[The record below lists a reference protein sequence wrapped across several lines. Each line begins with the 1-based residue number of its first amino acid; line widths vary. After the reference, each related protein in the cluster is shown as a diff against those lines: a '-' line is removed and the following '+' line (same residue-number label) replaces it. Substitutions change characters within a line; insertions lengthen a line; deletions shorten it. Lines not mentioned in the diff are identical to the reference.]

1 MTAPDATPA
10 DDADRDSADRS
21 IADRSRADQ
30 DDAVAD
36 LCFRARALAQS
47 HPMTES
53 ARRYRQTCHDRERAD
68 QPLDHF
74 ADWAATALDVGY
86 CLRRTEED
94 AAGDAVATFDATD
107 HELGRRAG
115 EIAAELRTGTPAA
128 VTLLPPE
135 RIVAALDRLI
145 ATELDKRAD
154 NVQDQLDDTDWADLE
169 AYVSWWVVHGYC
181 LRVAEADHAA
191 AEDPVRVIVIGV
203 GNLLHGDDGFG
214 VEVARRLVDRDQDLP
229 PGVTVTETGIGGIH
243 LVHELMAGYDAAI
256 VVDAVDR
263 GRPPGTVMV
272 IEADVIDVGPL
283 SIDERHDLLADM
295 HLATPERALMV
306 ARALGVLP
314 EQTIIV
320 GCQPVEIDTLGIGLT
335 GDVERAV
342 DVAVDE
348 VLRCVADLVDQGLD
362 GHR

>member
-1 MTAPDATPA
+1 MTAPDDTSP
-10 DDADRDSADRS
+10 DG
-21 IADRSRADQ
+21 ADQ
-30 DDAVAD
+30 DGADQDGAVAD

-47 HPMTES
+47 HPMTET
-53 ARRYRQTCHDRERAD
+53 ARRYRRACHARERTD
-68 QPLDHF
+68 QPLDDF

-86 CLRRTEED
+86 CLRRIEED
-94 AAGDAVATFDATD
+94 AAGAEMVTFDATD
-107 HELGRRAG
+107 RELGRRAG
-115 EIAAELRTGTPAA
+115 EFAAELRTGTPAV

-169 AYVSWWVVHGYC
+169 AYISWWVVHGYC
-181 LRVAEADHAA
+181 LRVAEGT
-191 AEDPVRVIVIGV
+191 EPGVVDPVRVIVIGV
-203 GNLLHGDDGFG
+203 GNVLHGDDGFG
-214 VEVARRLVDRDQDLP
+214 VEVARRLAARDLP
-229 PGVTVTETGIGGIH
+229 PGVTVAETGIGGIH

-256 VVDAVDR
+256 IVDAVDR

-306 ARALGVLP
+306 AKSLGVLP
-314 EQTIIV
+314 ERTLIV
-320 GCQPVEIDTLGIGLT
+320 GCQPVAIETLGIGLT
-335 GDVERAV
+335 GDVSRAV

-348 VLRCVADLVDQGLD
+348 VLRCVDGIADREFD

>member
-1 MTAPDATPA
+1 MTDTTQAG
-10 DDADRDSADRS
+10 DADRDSADRDS
-21 IADRSRADQ
+21 ADRDSADG

-47 HPMTES
+47 HPMTET
-53 ARRYRQTCHDRERAD
+53 ARRYRQGCHARERAD
-68 QPLDHF
+68 QPLDDF
-74 ADWAATALDVGY
+74 ADWAVTALDVGY

-94 AAGDAVATFDATD
+94 AVGAVVATADATD

-115 EIAAELRTGTPAA
+115 EVADELRTGNPAA

-154 NVQDQLDDTDWADLE
+154 NVRDQLDETDWADLE

-181 LRVAEADHAA
+181 LRVAEADRPAA
-191 AEDPVRVIVIGV
+191 ADPVRVIVIGV
-203 GNLLHGDDGFG
+203 GNVLQGDDGFG
-214 VEVARRLVDRDQDLP
+214 VEVARRLAARDLP
-229 PGVTVTETGIGGIH
+229 PGVTVAETGIGGIH
-243 LVHELMAGYDAAI
+243 LVHELMAGYDAAVI
-256 VVDAVDR
+256 VDAVDR

-272 IEADVIDVGPL
+272 IEADVIDVEPL
-283 SIDERHDLLADM
+283 PMDERHDLLADM

-306 ARALGVLP
+306 AKALGVLP
-314 EQTIIV
+314 DRTLIV

-335 GDVERAV
+335 GEVDRAV
-342 DVAVDE
+342 DVAIDE
-348 VLRCVADLVDQGLD
+348 VLRCIGDLADREID